1 MKLYRFSELSKYHKT
16 YILYYL
22 LKDLERQ
29 NLRWELAETL
39 LDNNIQIFDEIKN
52 SLYSIDDDN
61 RAIFIKEV

>member
-1 MKLYRFSELSKYHKT
+1 MKLYKFNELSKYHQT

-22 LKDLERQ
+22 LKDLKRQ
-29 NLRWELAETL
+29 SLLWELAESL
-39 LDNNIQIFDEIKN
+39 LNNNIQIFDEIKN

>member
-1 MKLYRFSELSKYHKT
+1 MKLYKFSELSKYHKT

-29 NLRWELAETL
+29 SLLWELAESL
-39 LDNNIQIFDEIKN
+39 IDNNIQIFDEIKN